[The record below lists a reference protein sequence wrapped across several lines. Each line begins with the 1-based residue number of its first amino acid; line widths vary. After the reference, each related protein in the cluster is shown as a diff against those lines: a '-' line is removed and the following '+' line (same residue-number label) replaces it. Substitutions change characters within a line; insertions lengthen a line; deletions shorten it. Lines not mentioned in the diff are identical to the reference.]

1 VAQQK
6 KGRRKLPEPVT
17 FPGIDEHGEPID
29 VLHYPLEAAA
39 AKMHVGI
46 TTLRKYI
53 HSGRWPYQPVGGRK
67 YMTEADFAEALRRER
82 ERAVREAQRYGIR
95 GSVVPIDDDELDE
108 PDGDDDRGVL

>member
-1 VAQQK
+1 MAQK
-6 KGRRKLPEPVT
+6 KKRQHKLPEPVI
-17 FPGIDEHGEPID
+17 FPGTDEQGNTID
-29 VLHYPLEAAA
+29 VLHYPLETSA

-82 ERAVREAQRYGIR
+82 ERAVRESQTYGIK
-95 GSVVPIDDDELDE
+95 GTVVPLDNGDELD
-108 PDGDDDRGVL
+108 DDDDSRGVQ